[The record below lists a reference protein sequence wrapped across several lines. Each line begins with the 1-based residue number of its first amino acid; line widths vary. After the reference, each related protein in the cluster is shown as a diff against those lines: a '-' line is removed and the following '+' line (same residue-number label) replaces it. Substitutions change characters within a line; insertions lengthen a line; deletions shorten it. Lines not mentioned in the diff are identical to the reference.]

1 MLVVMPPTS
10 KGKGKAAAA
19 ASVNDDPPRKGGTSQ
34 GEWKRNSNRLVAEG
48 FLPKVLE
55 ELGWRV
61 HGVEPAGDCWAIATR
76 AREMLQA
83 GVNLKSLTTSQRKK
97 FVAPARTDLAV
108 FHEIVTPD
116 DMRHERRG
124 HAYHFY
130 NDATFRKEMKKWGP
144 AHSEPRHGKGRYFGG
159 SRTEDECSGGPTLA
173 LWMAAKHAGVN
184 LIELEKGTSAYA
196 SLTRAMLLC
205 THC

>member
-1 MLVVMPPTS
+1 M
-10 KGKGKAAAA
+10 
-19 ASVNDDPPRKGGTSQ
+19 
-34 GEWKRNSNRLVAEG
+34 
-48 FLPKVLE
+48 
-55 ELGWRV
+55 

-108 FHEIVTPD
+108 FHEIVTPN
-116 DMRHERRG
+116 DMSAAGMRTI
-124 HAYHFY
+124 FY

-159 SRTEDECSGGPTLA
+159 SRTESESSGSQLVTTRT
-173 LWMAAKHAGVN
+173 
-184 LIELEKGTSAYA
+184 TSPVSYA
-196 SLTRAMLLC
+196 FLRNG
-205 THC
+205 